1 VRSSPPEA
9 RAASPFPTP
18 SRLAIPVRA
27 LLVVLMLCAGV
38 PSRAD
43 ELADVQRLVAAG
55 EAERA
60 LQVARAAKAP
70 RAPALQFAEGV
81 ILMDLKRDV
90 EAAAVFD
97 ALAQRHPEL
106 PEPHNNLALLHARA
120 GRLDAA
126 RAALETALRN
136 EPSNQLARMNLGEI
150 HLRLAIQAWERAALG
165 RPDDAALKRRLE
177 QARELAA
184 ASR

>member
-1 VRSSPPEA
+1 MI
-9 RAASPFPTP
+9 F
-18 SRLAIPVRA
+18 VRA
-27 LLVVLMLCAGV
+27 LLVVLTLSAAA
-38 PSRAD
+38 PLRAD
-43 ELADVQRLVAAG
+43 ELADVRRLLAAG
-55 EAERA
+55 EAEQA
-60 LQVARAAKAP
+60 LQRARAAPAP
-70 RAPALQFAEGV
+70 RSPALQFTEGV
-81 ILMDLKRDV
+81 ILMDLLRDT
-90 EAAAVFD
+90 EAAAVFE

-150 HLRLAIQAWERAALG
+150 HLRLAIRAWERAALG
-165 RPDDAALKRRLE
+165 RPDDVALKRRLE

>member
-1 VRSSPPEA
+1 M
-9 RAASPFPTP
+9 
-18 SRLAIPVRA
+18 RA
-27 LLVVLMLCAGV
+27 LLVVLMLCAWA
-38 PSRAD
+38 PLRAD
-43 ELADVQRLVAAG
+43 ELADVNRLLAAG

-60 LQVARAAKAP
+60 LQVARAAPAP
-70 RAPALQFAEGV
+70 RTAALQFAEGV
-81 ILMDLKRDV
+81 ILMDLKRDA
-90 EAAAVFD
+90 EAAAVFQ
-97 ALAQRHPEL
+97 ALAQQHPDL

-126 RAALETALRN
+126 RGALEAALRN

-184 ASR
+184 APR